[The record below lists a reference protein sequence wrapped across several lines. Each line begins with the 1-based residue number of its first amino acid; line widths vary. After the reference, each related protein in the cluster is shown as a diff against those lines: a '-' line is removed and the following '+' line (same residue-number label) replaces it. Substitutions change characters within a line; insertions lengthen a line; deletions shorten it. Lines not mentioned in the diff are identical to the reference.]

1 MDFAANCLKRLKQLD
16 LNNIS
21 VEREMEM
28 NQVLFNKIIL
38 YMLYMDD
45 LQTEAVE
52 VPKKKAFMK
61 AVDVIDRF

>member
-45 LQTEAVE
+45 ITGDIGPLS
-52 VPKKKAFMK
+52 
-61 AVDVIDRF
+61 